1 MATVLEARV
10 ERTPANADECAQAM
24 SECARERWRVGFVGG
39 ATELSLGNPPSGLDA
54 VIRTRGMARVLE
66 YAPSDMVIT
75 VEAGVTLAE
84 VHAVVG
90 AERQMLA
97 LDAPHPDRATLGGVI
112 ATGAFGPRRARYGAV
127 RDLIIGVTLVR
138 ADGVVARGGGKV
150 VKNVAGFDLPKV
162 VCGSL
167 GTLGLVATAT
177 FRLHP
182 LPDAAATVVFP
193 GLSAEAVVSQVE
205 RLRQAQLEP
214 TSVVALGKH
223 PLPASPGG
231 GGGLDL
237 GVRFEGFERAIAHQ
251 VERACGLGAERLSDE
266 AAVAFWA
273 RHDQSRMQGAL
284 RIKVATL
291 PSRLVALLKALEP
304 LMDALRGGAFVG
316 YASLGLGFV
325 SGDVADAP
333 AVIAALRTA
342 REALVS
348 VSGAAGSLVV
358 EEAPADVRAGIDPWG
373 PAAAGSL
380 AVMGELKQRFDPE
393 RRLNPG
399 RFIGGL

>member
-1 MATVLEARV
+1 MDLEARV
-10 ERTPANADECAQAM
+10 ERAPASADECAHVMA
-24 SECARERWRVGFVGG
+24 ECARERWRVGFVGG
-39 ATELSLGNPPSGLDA
+39 GTELSLGHPPSDLDA
-54 VIRTRGMARVLE
+54 VVRTRGMARVLD
-66 YAPSDMVIT
+66 YAPADMVIS

-84 VHAVVG
+84 VQAVAR

-97 LDAPHPDRATLGGVI
+97 LDAPHPARATMGGI
-112 ATGAFGPRRARYGAV
+112 ISTGAFGPRRARYGAV

-182 LPDAAATVVFP
+182 LPDAATTVIFP
-193 GLSAEAVVSQVE
+193 GVSADEVVTKVGQ
-205 RLRQAQLEP
+205 LWQAQLEP
-214 TSVVALGKH
+214 TGVVALGT
-223 PLPASPGG
+223 LSRM
-231 GGGLDL
+231 DL
-237 GVRFEGFERAIAHQ
+237 GVRFEGFEKAIDAQ
-251 VERACGLGAERLSDE
+251 ALRACGLGAERLSEEAAAAFWTRHDE
-266 AAVAFWA
+266 A
-273 RHDQSRMQGAL
+273 RTRGAL

-291 PSRLVALLKALEP
+291 PSRLAPLVKTLEP
-304 LMDALRGGAFVG
+304 LMHALHGGAFVG
-316 YASLGLGFV
+316 YASLGLGFIT
-325 SGDVADAP
+325 GDVGDAP
-333 AVIAALRTA
+333 AVIAALRSA

-348 VSGAAGSLVV
+348 VPGAAGSLVL
-358 EEAPADVRAGIDPWG
+358 EDAPAEVRAGIDPWG
-373 PAAAGSL
+373 PAAAGSF
-380 AVMGELKQRFDPE
+380 AVMSELKLRFDPE